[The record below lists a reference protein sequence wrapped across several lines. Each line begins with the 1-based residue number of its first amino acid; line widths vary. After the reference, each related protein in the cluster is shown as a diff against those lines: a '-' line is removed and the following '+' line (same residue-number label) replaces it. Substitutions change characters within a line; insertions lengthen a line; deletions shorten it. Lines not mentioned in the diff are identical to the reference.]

1 MDIFIRFR
9 LNLQI
14 AFGSMDILTILIL
27 PVKQHEISF
36 YLFMSFANSIIIV
49 LQFLEDMSFTSLVNF
64 ISRYFTIF
72 ETILNC
78 TVFWLTLTDSSLLLY
93 RKTTDLCILIF
104 YPTTLL
110 NSFILTGFW
119 VVILQFSIVL
129 YDLRVVTILL
139 LLFQF

>member
-1 MDIFIRFR
+1 
-9 LNLQI
+9 
-14 AFGSMDILTILIL
+14 
-27 PVKQHEISF
+27 
-36 YLFMSFANSIIIV
+36 
-49 LQFLEDMSFTSLVNF
+49 MSFTSLVKF

-93 RKTTDLCILIF
+93 RKATDLCILIF

-129 YDLRVVTILL
+129 YDLQVVTILL
-139 LLFQF
+139 LLLQFWCLFLFLAWLLSLELLMEVKYLVFNIVLYFVKWKWWEWVSSYYSWL